1 MNQIKRAYQPNLIVD
16 FLRRSFPSAVCNCV
30 VFKVV
35 FASLIL
41 LFITHNIHAQSVTLS
56 ACLDATTKNTP
67 LSKQTELYN
76 QLSTIQQQSNLSGQL
91 PVLNTNAQ
99 ITYQS
104 AVTELPIKVPGFSAP
119 EIPKLQYKTTID
131 ANQLI
136 YGGKTI
142 EFQNKLELLNRD
154 LNLNNTEVEIYQLRE
169 KANQLYFNILLSKA
183 NEDVVKQTITDL
195 QIRLEK
201 AEAGVRNGTTMPAT
215 VQILKVEILKANQRV
230 TEINATNKALIASL
244 SILTG
249 LPLNTSTI
257 FEVPESMVQ
266 LGAYKNFRP
275 EFRSFDIMLSRLQA
289 SEKLI
294 TARDRPKVYGFG
306 TIGFGRPGLNMF
318 KEETDFFYL
327 SGIKLSWNIYNWH
340 QSDRDRKS
348 ILVNT
353 QIVENKKAAYD
364 LAVQSSIQQIMNDIG
379 KAEDLLKSDAEIIQL
394 RELIKNTAAAQL
406 ENGTLSASD
415 FVIEQLALEQALL
428 LKNLH
433 QIQRIQAAWLY
444 KAALGNL

>member
-1 MNQIKRAYQPNLIVD
+1 MKQNKHTYQPNLIMN
-16 FLRRSFPSAVCNCV
+16 LIKRRILSAFCNCV
-30 VFKVV
+30 AFKVEY
-35 FASLIL
+35 ASLIL
-41 LFITHNIHAQSVTLS
+41 LISSFTLHAQSVTLS
-56 ACLDATTKNTP
+56 ACLDATTKVTS
-67 LSKQTELYN
+67 LSKQSELYN
-76 QLSTIQQQSNLSGQL
+76 QLSSIQQQSNLSGQL
-91 PVLNTNAQ
+91 PVINTNAQ
-99 ITYQS
+99 VTYQS

-142 EFQNKLELLNRD
+142 KFQNKLELINRD

-169 KANQLYFNILLSKA
+169 KVNQLYFNILLSKA

-201 AEAGVRNGTTMPAT
+201 AEAGVKNGTTLPAT
-215 VQILKVEILKANQRV
+215 VQILKVELLKAKQRV

-249 LPLNTSTI
+249 LPLNTSTL

-266 LGAYKNFRP
+266 LGTYKNFRP
-275 EFRSFDIMLSRLQA
+275 EFRTFDIMLSKLQA

-348 ILVNT
+348 ILINT

-364 LAVQSSIQQIMNDIG
+364 LAVQSSIQQIMNDIE
-379 KAEDLLKSDAEIIQL
+379 KTEDLLKSDEEIIQL

-406 ENGTLSASD
+406 DNGTLSASD
-415 FVIEQLALEQALL
+415 FVIEQLALEQAHL